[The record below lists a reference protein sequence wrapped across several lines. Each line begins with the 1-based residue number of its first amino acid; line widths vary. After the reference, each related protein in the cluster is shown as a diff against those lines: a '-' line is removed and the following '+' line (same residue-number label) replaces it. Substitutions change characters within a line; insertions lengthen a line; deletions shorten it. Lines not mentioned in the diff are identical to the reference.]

1 MTAEQYQSDARVKRG
16 FNQAMNMREL
26 AAAYG
31 LAYGK
36 VRRMALEAD
45 FPMSRGI
52 VFPKDF
58 ERWLAKGRRPRAGA
72 GPRQSGAGTFRG
84 RGSRSGSP
92 AASPRT
98 AESRL
103 SSNWLPALPAG
114 SEMYV

>member
-1 MTAEQYQSDARVKRG
+1 MTPEQYLADARVKRG

-31 LAYGK
+31 IAYGK
-36 VRRMALEAD
+36 VRQMALEAD

-72 GPRQSGAGTFRG
+72 DPLQNVAGTFRG
-84 RGSRSGSP
+84 RGLRSGLP
-92 AASPRT
+92 AASPRI
-98 AESRL
+98 AGSRL
-103 SSNWLPALPAG
+103 SADLSPALRAG
-114 SEMYV
+114 SGTYV